1 MLTEER
7 IEKLLRTVSKRQFDM
22 TVVLENVFDPHNIG
36 AVMRSCEAVGIS
48 EIYIIQ
54 TIPHE
59 TTDLSKEISVGKHAS
74 SGVKKWVAV
83 HFYDNLDRCIS
94 DVKAKY
100 KRMLTTAIH
109 VDSVSLYDL
118 DLVESFA
125 LVFGNEGDGISA
137 EMRSK
142 CDGNFVIPMFGL
154 VESLNI
160 SVACSVSIFEA
171 MRQRIVAGK
180 YEDEFISENKEMTFL
195 LDNYLSKTKPRVY
208 EKNKDVLMSSVK
220 SYLTKSKV
228 EK

>member
-83 HFYDNLDRCIS
+83 HFYDNLDKCIA

-100 KRMLTTAIH
+100 HRMLTTAIH

-118 DLVESFA
+118 ELVEPFA
-125 LVFGNEGDGISA
+125 LVFGNEADGISM

-142 CDGNFVIPMFGL
+142 CDGNFVIPMYGL

-180 YEDEFISENKEMTFL
+180 YEEEFLSENKEMTFL

-208 EKNKDVLMSSVK
+208 EKNKDVLMGSVK
-220 SYLTKSKV
+220 NYLIKSKMG
-228 EK
+228 K

>member
-1 MLTEER
+1 MLTEDR
-7 IEKLLRTVSKRQFDM
+7 IEKLLKTVSKRQFDM

-48 EIYIIQ
+48 DIYVIQ
-54 TIPHE
+54 SMPHE

-83 HFYDNLDRCIS
+83 HFYDNVDSCIS
-94 DVKAKY
+94 AVKSKY
-100 KRMLTTAIH
+100 KRILTTAIH

-118 DLVESFA
+118 DLVDSFA
-125 LVFGNEGDGISA
+125 LVFGNEADGISD

-142 CDGNFVIPMFGL
+142 CDGNFVIPMYGL

-171 MRQRIVAGK
+171 MRQRIAAGK
-180 YEDEFISENKEMTFL
+180 YELEFNAENNNMTSM
-195 LDNYLSKTKPRVY
+195 LDNYLSKTKPRIH
-208 EKNKDVLMSSVK
+208 ERDNGVLMKSVTA
-220 SYLTKSKV
+220 YLNKSKSI
-228 EK
+228 K

>member
-7 IEKLLRTVSKRQFDM
+7 IEKLLKTVGKRQFDM

-48 EIYIIQ
+48 EIYVIQ
-54 TIPHE
+54 TMPHE

-74 SGVKKWVAV
+74 SGVKKWVSV
-83 HFYDNLDRCIS
+83 HFYDDADLCIS
-94 DVKAKY
+94 VVKSKY

-118 DLVESFA
+118 NLAEPFA
-125 LVFGNEGDGISA
+125 LVFGNEADGISE
-137 EMRSK
+137 EMRAK
-142 CDGNFVIPMFGL
+142 CDGNFVIPMYGL

-171 MRQRIVAGK
+171 MRQRIEAGK
-180 YEDEFISENKEMTFL
+180 YDVEYLAENKDMALL
-195 LDNYLSKTKPRVY
+195 LDNYLSKTKPRIY
-208 EKNKDVLMSSVK
+208 EKDKEVLMGSVK
-220 SYLTKSKV
+220 SYLDKATK
-228 EK
+228 